1 MSLLSVAA
9 YAHFSTT
16 LSVGTRVYPRRLPM
30 NAIMPAVTFQVIPA
44 VGALKTHS
52 DAHSSGNVASA
63 MQVRMQFD
71 AWASTY
77 NDMEDLAQE
86 LRQQLQGFNGT
97 WGTLKINSVHTDL
110 DFDSYDQEIDNYRR
124 IIDCM
129 VKYNEPARV

>member
-1 MSLLSVAA
+1 MSLLSEAC

-16 LSVGTRVYPRRLPM
+16 LSVGTRVYPRRLPQD
-30 NAIMPAVTFQVIPA
+30 AVMPAVTFQVIPA

-63 MQVRMQFD
+63 MRVRMQFD
-71 AWASTY
+71 CWADTY
-77 NDMEDLAQE
+77 NGMEDLAQE
-86 LRQQLQGFNGT
+86 LRQQLHGFNGT
-97 WGTLKINSVHTDL
+97 WDTLKIESIHTDL

-129 VKYNEPARV
+129 VNYNEVARG